1 MLSRELGRYSCGVFH
16 SKNRLGGKAPTLG
29 VIVDWLGDPYQATI
43 CDGIEQGATHA
54 GANLLLFVGGAL
66 PASPPPGASRQQVY
80 ELAGRHNLDGLIVLS
95 STLSHEVGLAGV
107 RAFCAQFA
115 GLPLCSIGMPLPD
128 APSVTI
134 DNESGMAKIVRHLIE
149 QHSARR
155 IAFISGP
162 VANTESELR
171 ISAYRAT
178 LAQHGLAVDEHLLVH
193 GTFMLESGASAV
205 RTLTK
210 RHGTRLEQLDAIVA
224 ANDNMAI
231 GAMDELGRLGVAVPD
246 RIALAGFDDVD
257 EARLTEPSLTTSRQP
272 LERLGTE
279 AVRRLLQSRSQADQ
293 LELRIST
300 DMVVRHSCGCSVLGL
315 NSRSGPASKQRF
327 QLALMGQRERVTAQL
342 GRAASGRFSAA
353 GAGWEQS
360 LLGALIDDLLAGRP
374 QHFLPA
380 AERLTQRLG
389 AARVDLNAVDEV
401 LSALREEI
409 VPMLQTEPDKHRLVE
424 DLFHA
429 VRLSTSS
436 ALQRGL
442 GRAHLT
448 LVRWARTIAAV
459 CNSISAAKD
468 YAELRARTRELLP
481 QLGFRSFFVCVY
493 DTPGDASQARVLVS
507 SNPTVGDAALASRV
521 FRGRDLLPPELA
533 TVEGIGHSFAVLP
546 LLSQHAVLGHVL
558 FEYTSQ
564 HAFTC
569 GALSESMGIALRNFQ
584 AAEKRPS

>member
-1 MLSRELGRYSCGVFH
+1 ML
-16 SKNRLGGKAPTLG
+16 
-29 VIVDWLGDPYQATI
+29 VDWLGDPYQATI

-54 GANLLLFVGGAL
+54 GANLLIYVGGGLRAA
-66 PASPPPGASRQQVY
+66 PRTGAPRHQIY
-80 ELAGRHNLDGLIVLS
+80 ELVGRHILDGLIVLS
-95 STLSHEVGLAGV
+95 STLSHEVGIDGV
-107 RAFCAQFA
+107 RTFCTQFA
-115 GLPLCSIGMPLPD
+115 GLPLCSIGLPLPD

-149 QHSARR
+149 QHDARR
-155 IAFISGP
+155 IAFIAGP
-162 VANTESELR
+162 PANTESEAR
-171 ISAYRAT
+171 IAAYRAV
-178 LAQHGLAVDEHLLVH
+178 LAQHGLAADEHLIVH

-205 RTLTK
+205 RTLSK
-210 RHGTRLEQLDAIVA
+210 RFGLRLEQIDAIVA

-279 AVRRLLQSRSQADQ
+279 AVRRLLQSRDPGDD

-300 DMVVRHSCGCSVLGL
+300 DLVLRHSCGCTVLGL
-315 NSRSGPASKQRF
+315 TPRSAPASRQRF
-327 QLALMGQRERVTAQL
+327 QLALMGQRERLAAQI

-360 LLGALIDDLLAGRP
+360 LLGALLDDVLAGTS

-380 AERLTQRLG
+380 VERLTQRLG
-389 AARVDLNAVDEV
+389 AARVDLNAVDDV

-409 VPMLQTEPDKHRLVE
+409 VPMLLTEPDKHRLAE

-429 VRLSTSS
+429 VRLSTSA

-448 LVRWARTIAAV
+448 LVRWARTISAV
-459 CNSISAAKD
+459 CNAISATKD
-468 YAELRARTRELLP
+468 YAELRARLRELLP

-507 SNPTVGDAALASRV
+507 SNPTAGDSALASRV
-521 FRGRDLLPPELA
+521 FRGRDLLPPELE
-533 TVEGIGHSFAVLP
+533 TVEGVGHSFAVLP
-546 LLSQHAVLGHVL
+546 LLGQHAVIGHVL

-569 GALSESMGIALRNFQ
+569 GAISESIGIALRNFQ
-584 AAEKRPS
+584 GTAPGSG